1 MTLFIY
7 ESLTN
12 HDDCW
17 SICRSISRLEREIE
31 VVKLILGGFT
41 LGYNWKNKKT
51 SMKTYIASNNVTE
64 LEYIPHACFTLD
76 ELKLKYA
83 DLNKR
88 LTAMEVSRAGK
99 I

>member
-1 MTLFIY
+1 
-7 ESLTN
+7 
-12 HDDCW
+12 
-17 SICRSISRLEREIE
+17 
-31 VVKLILGGFT
+31 
-41 LGYNWKNKKT
+41 
-51 SMKTYIASNNVTE
+51 MKTFLASNNVTE

-88 LTAMEVSRAGK
+88 LTAMEGSRAGK